1 MAEPALETLLDI
13 VRDPASGLRNRLSA
27 AIAASRVERLAMP
40 GEQAPEGVLFLRE
53 IVGTEHEGSRFR
65 VEYRLEAGRAL
76 SYYERRT
83 RKAELQFEV
92 PDQAERRESW
102 RKLINSALRVHL
114 SKHGYWPAGKD
125 MLLQPGDEFEMP
137 ALDPEIAYSAMML
150 GGNRHQR
157 RHRQK
162 VLDERLPGKWT
173 GDETERAELIR
184 VIATAAH
191 QRLLQFGL
199 AR

>member
-1 MAEPALETLLDI
+1 
-13 VRDPASGLRNRLSA
+13 
-27 AIAASRVERLAMP
+27 MP
-40 GEQAPEGVLFLRE
+40 GEAAPPAVVFLRS
-53 IVGTEHEGSRFR
+53 IVAMEHAGLMLRFDLR
-65 VEYRLEAGRAL
+65 REAAQAVA
-76 SYYERRT
+76 YWERRAK
-83 RKAELQFEV
+83 RAELQYEV
-92 PDQAERRESW
+92 PDQTERRESW

-114 SKHGYWPAGKD
+114 SKHGCWPAGKD

-137 ALDPEIAYSAMML
+137 ATDPEIAYSAMML

-157 RHRQK
+157 RQRQK
-162 VLDERLPGKWT
+162 FLDERLPGKWT